1 MNKKDLADLRKEF
14 KLNSYMM
21 PIKEIYSIYLKKDN
35 GEIITRELNYFEMMD
50 MEKREL
56 YLDNFKK
63 VLTGTIDAKIF
74 ELDFKMSHLT
84 EIEDEV
90 AADDIDMSELQN
102 LNNIDNEEGK
112 KEAAFTS
119 TQTILYNALSSGQ
132 SIVKYADMI
141 VEKMAK
147 NYTYETDIVIN
158 FVKAE
163 YFKGNKKR
171 SEEADEAI
179 DDYVQAIE
187 FILCSVNK
195 VDIPKKV
202 LKFDYAEMTFKP
214 NSALDTVINLNSPL
228 DGFMFPSFSS
238 GYVDVNKVV
247 YYSSKAK
254 QMNTVFV
261 EDILDCSIKPT
272 GIEEKE
278 SFNAI
283 LNTVVGDKIKPETMQ
298 EIYER
303 INEKLEYQE
312 EEEDEEPVVDMKEI
326 KSVLEESGIKETES
340 LQSAFEQ
347 VCGGDYEFKIKNI
360 VPDFNSR
367 SIKIENE
374 TTNITI
380 TPKELSSIRQVRD
393 KNGKKCLLI
402 ELTEDV
408 QINGFKLETEE
419 VEDILI

>member
-21 PIKEIYSIYLKKDN
+21 PIKEIYSVYLKKDN

-50 MEKREL
+50 IEKREL

-63 VLTGTIDAKIF
+63 VLTGTIDMKIF
-74 ELDFKMSHLT
+74 ELDFKMSNPVQT
-84 EIEDEV
+84 QNEV
-90 AADDIDMSELQN
+90 AAGSADIDELQN
-102 LNNIDNEEGK
+102 IHNITNQGDKNES
-112 KEAAFTS
+112 AFIS
-119 TQTILYNALSSGQ
+119 TQAILYNALSSGQ
-132 SIVKYADMI
+132 SIVEYADMV

-171 SEEADEAI
+171 REEADEAI

-202 LKFDYAEMTFKP
+202 LKFDYAELTFKP
-214 NSALDTVINLNSPL
+214 NSALDTVINLKSPL
-228 DGFMFPSFSS
+228 DGFMFPSFNSE
-238 GYVDVNKVV
+238 YVDVNKVV

-278 SFNAI
+278 SFNTI

-312 EEEDEEPVVDMKEI
+312 EEEEEPVVDMKEI
-326 KSVLEESGIKETES
+326 KNVLEESGIKETERVE
-340 LQSAFEQ
+340 SAFEQ
-347 VCGGDYEFKIKNI
+347 VCGGNYEFKIKNI

-393 KNGKKCLLI
+393 KNGRKCLLI

-419 VEDILI
+419 IEEI

>member
-21 PIKEIYSIYLKKDN
+21 PIKEIYSVYLKKDN
-35 GEIITRELNYFEMMD
+35 GEIITKELNYFEMMD

-56 YLDNFKK
+56 YLNNFKK

-74 ELDFKMSHLT
+74 ELDFKMYNST
-84 EIEDEV
+84 QTQNEV
-90 AADDIDMSELQN
+90 AAASSIDTPELQN
-102 LNNIDNEEGK
+102 PNVATNQEDKNESG
-112 KEAAFTS
+112 FIS

-132 SIVKYADMI
+132 SIVEYADSV

-147 NYTYETDIVIN
+147 SYTYETDIVIN

-171 SEEADEAI
+171 KEEADESI

-195 VDIPKKV
+195 VDIPKKA
-202 LKFDYAEMTFKP
+202 LKFDYAEMAFKP

-238 GYVDVNKVV
+238 DYVDVNKVV

-303 INEKLEYQE
+303 INEKLEYQDE
-312 EEEDEEPVVDMKEI
+312 EGEEDPSVDMKEI

-347 VCGGDYEFKIKNI
+347 ICGGDYEFKIKNI

-380 TPKELSSIRQVRD
+380 TPKELSSVRQVRD

-419 VEDILI
+419 IEEI

>member
-21 PIKEIYSIYLKKDN
+21 PIKEIYSVYLKKDN
-35 GEIITRELNYFEMMD
+35 GEIITKELNYFEMMD

-56 YLDNFKK
+56 YLNNFKK

-74 ELDFKMSHLT
+74 ELDFKMSNSNQT
-84 EIEDEV
+84 QNEV
-90 AADDIDMSELQN
+90 AVASSIDTTELQN
-102 LNNIDNEEGK
+102 LNIANNQDGINESG
-112 KEAAFTS
+112 FIS

-132 SIVKYADMI
+132 SIVEYADMV

-163 YFKGNKKR
+163 HFKGNKKR
-171 SEEADEAI
+171 KEEAEEAI

-195 VDIPKKV
+195 VDVPKKA
-202 LKFDYAEMTFKP
+202 LKFDYAEMAFKP

-238 GYVDVNKVV
+238 DYVDVNKVV

-303 INEKLEYQE
+303 INEKLEYQDE
-312 EEEDEEPVVDMKEI
+312 EGEEDPSVDMKEI

-380 TPKELSSIRQVRD
+380 TPKELSSVRQVRD

-419 VEDILI
+419 IEEI

>member
-21 PIKEIYSIYLKKDN
+21 PIKEIYSVYLKKDN
-35 GEIITRELNYFEMMD
+35 GEIITKELNYFEMMD

-56 YLDNFKK
+56 YLNNFKK

-74 ELDFKMSHLT
+74 ELDFKMYNST
-84 EIEDEV
+84 QTQNEV
-90 AADDIDMSELQN
+90 AAASSINTPELQN
-102 LNNIDNEEGK
+102 LNVATNQEDKNESG
-112 KEAAFTS
+112 FIS

-132 SIVKYADMI
+132 SIVEYADSV

-171 SEEADEAI
+171 KEEADESI

-195 VDIPKKV
+195 VDVPKKA
-202 LKFDYAEMTFKP
+202 LKFDYAEMAFKP

-228 DGFMFPSFSS
+228 DGFVFPSFSS
-238 GYVDVNKVV
+238 DYVDVNKVV

-303 INEKLEYQE
+303 INEKLEYQDE
-312 EEEDEEPVVDMKEI
+312 EGEEDPSVDMKEI
-326 KSVLEESGIKETES
+326 KNVLEESGIKETES

-347 VCGGDYEFKIKNI
+347 ICGGDYEFKIKNI

-380 TPKELSSIRQVRD
+380 TPKELSSVRQVRD

-419 VEDILI
+419 IEEI

>member
-1 MNKKDLADLRKEF
+1 MN
-14 KLNSYMM
+14 NS
-21 PIKEIYSIYLKKDN
+21 IN
-35 GEIITRELNYFEMMD
+35 
-50 MEKREL
+50 
-56 YLDNFKK
+56 
-63 VLTGTIDAKIF
+63 
-74 ELDFKMSHLT
+74 
-84 EIEDEV
+84 
-90 AADDIDMSELQN
+90 
-102 LNNIDNEEGK
+102 
-112 KEAAFTS
+112 
-119 TQTILYNALSSGQ
+119 TQTILYNALRSGE
-132 SIVKYADMI
+132 SIVDYADNI
-141 VEKMAK
+141 VEKMIK
-147 NYTYETDIVIN
+147 NYTYETDVVIN

-171 SEEADEAI
+171 REEADEAI

-195 VDIPKKV
+195 VDIPKKA
-202 LKFDYAEMTFKP
+202 LKFDYAELAFKP

-238 GYVDVNKVV
+238 EYVDVNKVI

-261 EDILDCSIKPT
+261 EDILDCGIKPT

-303 INEKLEYQE
+303 INEKLEFVDE
-312 EEEDEEPVVDMKEI
+312 EEEEEEPTVNMKEI
-326 KSVLEESGIKETES
+326 KKVLEESGIEETEG

-347 VCGGDYEFKIKNI
+347 ICGGNYEFKIKNI

-380 TPKELSSIRQVRD
+380 TPKELSSVRQVRD

-408 QINGFKLETEE
+408 EINGFKLETEE
-419 VEDILI
+419 IEEI